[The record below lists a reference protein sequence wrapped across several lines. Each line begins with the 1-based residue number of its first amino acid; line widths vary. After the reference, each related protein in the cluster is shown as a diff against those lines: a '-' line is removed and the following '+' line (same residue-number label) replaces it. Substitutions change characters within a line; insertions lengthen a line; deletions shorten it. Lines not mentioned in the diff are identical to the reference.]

1 MPAGHGPCCVPA
13 MADADD
19 HGWRLAGA
27 WADISPGDAHAPHE
41 TIPRAAHRQTPAP
54 TMSFMVRYLGAAAI
68 VAVLSIGAVLFVFP
82 SAIARPP
89 FASGSARPQPPTYVT
104 AYWIEQVAA
113 RVLPSVVTLQV
124 SEGDQALV
132 GSGVIITADGLIM
145 TNNHV
150 VAGLAT
156 GPQPPA
162 GAQVTFH
169 DGRVGA
175 FEVVAADPQSDIA
188 IVRAQNFSGLAP
200 ISMGS
205 SANLRVGQLVAA
217 MGSPLGLQGTVTSGI
232 VSALHRLV
240 CPAADGDHRFGF
252 YAIQTDAAINP
263 GNSGGA
269 LVDMNGDL
277 IGVNAAE
284 SVVGSAD
291 DSNSTQHGSIG
302 LGFAIPVDH
311 AARIAAE
318 LIATGRASH
327 GWLGAQLSG
336 DANPHGAKVI
346 GTESGSPAAV
356 AGLTAGVVITRIGE
370 QRVGSNDAV
379 LAAVQSL
386 DPGDAVTLV
395 FTDDAGESKSVQIK
409 LGSDRGRQ

>member
-1 MPAGHGPCCVPA
+1 MSAGYGSCRVPA
-13 MADADD
+13 MSDTNDYGS
-19 HGWRLAGA
+19 HLAGA
-27 WADISPGDAHAPHE
+27 WADIPPGGLHPPHR
-41 TIPRAAHRQTPAP
+41 TIPRAAHRQTPP
-54 TMSFMVRYLGAAAI
+54 TASFMFRYLGAAAI
-68 VAVLSIGAVLFVFP
+68 IAVLSVAAVLFVFP
-82 SAIARPP
+82 SVARSP
-89 FASGSARPQPPTYVT
+89 FASSSTRPQPPTYVT

-124 SEGDQALV
+124 SEGDHSLL

-156 GPQPPA
+156 GPQTPA

-175 FEVVAADPQSDIA
+175 VEVVAADPQSDIA
-188 IVRAQNFSGLAP
+188 IVRAHNFSGLTP

-205 SANLRVGQLVAA
+205 SAKLRVGQLVAA

-240 CPAADGDHRFGF
+240 CPAADGDHGSGF

-277 IGVNAAE
+277 VGVNAAE

-302 LGFAIPVDH
+302 LGFAIPIDH

-327 GWLGAQLSG
+327 AWLGAQVSG
-336 DANPHGAKVI
+336 DADPYGARVVRV
-346 GTESGSPAAV
+346 ESGSPAAA
-356 AGLTAGVVITRIGE
+356 AGLTAGAVVTKIGE
-370 QRVGSNDAV
+370 QRIGSGDAV
-379 LAAVQSL
+379 LAAVRSME
-386 DPGDAVTLV
+386 PGDSVTLV
-395 FTDDAGESKSVQIK
+395 FTDGSGETKSVQIK